1 MEIKIKIPDGK
12 LCRLTKKG
20 IDVIDC
26 PCCRTEGSQSYSV
39 CGLFNES
46 LDGTINSIRKC
57 DKCKN
62 MITEEV

>member
-26 PCCRTEGSQSYSV
+26 PCCRIEGSQSYSV

-46 LDGTINSIRKC
+46 L
-57 DKCKN
+57 
-62 MITEEV
+62 